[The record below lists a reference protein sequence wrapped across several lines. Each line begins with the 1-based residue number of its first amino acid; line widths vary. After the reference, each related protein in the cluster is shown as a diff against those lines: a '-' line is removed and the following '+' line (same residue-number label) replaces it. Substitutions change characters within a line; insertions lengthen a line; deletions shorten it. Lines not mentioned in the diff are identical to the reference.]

1 MSATP
6 IRDETLARLRANT
19 ARAGVPLPDDDI
31 ARITAGPFLGNVDN
45 FVRIVGRYAADTLP
59 DYLRD
64 TAVGGGPWT
73 GDGGQAAVDSATAT
87 AAQSSVHGQQATAHA
102 PLHAVAAAIAARQ
115 VSPVELTEAILAR
128 IAEHD
133 PHLSAYQMVLAEQA
147 RAAAAEAEREIM
159 AGNYLGPFHGVPVAV
174 KDLLATAGLP
184 TTAGSKILADWV
196 PDRDATAVRR
206 LKEAGAVIVG
216 KTRMS
221 EFAYSPASNNA
232 HYGPTRNPWHAERDT
247 GGSSSG
253 SGAAVAAGLAY
264 MALGSDTGGSIRMP
278 SALCGIVGLKPT
290 HGRISLAGAITL
302 SWALDHLGPM
312 TRTVRDAALTLNLL
326 AGYDPD
332 DIRTRRG
339 PVPDFTAG
347 LDDPANARGLRIGAI
362 RDDGS
367 PFGPPD
373 AEVLGAWE
381 DGLRALRDAGAEI
394 VDLDLP
400 ELEELRVVG
409 SAFLNLEAL
418 TYHEPFL
425 RDRPGDYGPF
435 AFDRLRVAYAY
446 GPTAAIQAQQVRAVL
461 RARLEA
467 LFDRVDLVS
476 TPAMPYGAPPL
487 GEPRTNTRY
496 SIPFNALS
504 WPAIVVPTGLTG
516 DGLPLGIQLAGRL
529 WDEATVLR
537 AARVIERD
545 GPWQGRTPTGF

>member
-1 MSATP
+1 MSASP
-6 IRDETLARLRANT
+6 IREDTLARLRANT
-19 ARAGVPLPDDDI
+19 ERAGIRLSDDDI
-31 ARITAGPFLGNVDN
+31 ARIVAGPFLGNVDN
-45 FVRIVGRYAADTLP
+45 FVRIVARYASDTLP

-64 TAVGGGPWT
+64 TAVGGGHET
-73 GDGGQAAVDSATAT
+73 GDRGQKSADSPRSTVYGPRSTA
-87 AAQSSVHGQQATAHA
+87 QL
-102 PLHAVAAAIAARQ
+102 PLHAVAAAIAAREI
-115 VSPVELTEAILAR
+115 SPVELTEEILGR

-133 PHLSAYQMVLAEQA
+133 AHLNAYQMVLAEQA
-147 RAAAAEAEREIM
+147 RSAAAEAEREIM
-159 AGNYLGPFHGVPVAV
+159 AGNYRGPFHGVPVAV

-196 PDRDATAVRR
+196 PERDATAVRR
-206 LKEAGAVIVG
+206 FKEAGAVIVG

-232 HYGPTRNPWHAERDT
+232 HYGPTHNPWQAGRDT

-264 MALGSDTGGSIRMP
+264 AALGSDTGGSIRIP
-278 SALCGIVGLKPT
+278 AALCGIVGLKPT
-290 HGRISLAGAITL
+290 HGRVSLAGAITL
-302 SWALDHLGPM
+302 SWAYDHLGPM
-312 TRTVRDAALTLNLL
+312 TRSVRDAALVLNLL
-326 AGYDPD
+326 AGHDPA

-347 LDDPANARGLRIGAI
+347 LDDPNGVRGLRIGAV
-362 RDDGS
+362 RDDGW
-367 PFGPPD
+367 PAGPPD

-394 VDLDLP
+394 VDLALP
-400 ELEELRVVG
+400 EMEDLRVTT
-409 SAFLNLEAL
+409 SAFLNMEAL
-418 TYHEPFL
+418 TYHEPTL

-435 AFDRLRVAYAY
+435 PLDRLRVAYAY

-461 RARLEA
+461 RARSDALLE
-467 LFDRVDLVS
+467 RVDLVS

-496 SIPFNALS
+496 SIPFNGLS
-504 WPAIVVPTGLTG
+504 WPAIVVPTGLSS

-529 WDEATVLR
+529 WDESTVLR
-537 AARVIERD
+537 AARVVERD
-545 GPWQGRTPTGF
+545 GPWQGRFPAGF

>member
-1 MSATP
+1 MSTNP
-6 IRDETLARLRANT
+6 ISEVTLARLRANT
-19 ARAGVPLPDDDI
+19 ERAGIHLSDDDI
-31 ARITAGPFLGNVDN
+31 ARISAGPFLANVDN
-45 FVRIVGRYAADTLP
+45 FVRIVGRYPSDTLP

-64 TAVGGGPWT
+64 NTA
-73 GDGGQAAVDSATAT
+73 DGGQETANASPT
-87 AAQSSVHGQQATAHA
+87 DTQPTDAQTHSPQPLAHA
-102 PLHAVAAAIAARQ
+102 PLHAVSAAIAAREL
-115 VSPVELTEAILAR
+115 SPVELAEEILGR
-128 IAEHD
+128 IAQHD
-133 PHLSAYQMVLAEQA
+133 PHLNAYQLVLADQA

-159 AGNYLGPFHGVPVAV
+159 AGNYRGPFHGVPVAV
-174 KDLLATAGLP
+174 KDLLATARLP

-196 PDRDATAVRR
+196 PDQDATAVRR

-221 EFAYSPASNNA
+221 EFAYSPGSNNA
-232 HYGPTRNPWHAERDT
+232 HYGPTHNPWHADRDT

-264 MALGSDTGGSIRMP
+264 LALGSDTGGSIRMP

-302 SWALDHLGPM
+302 SWAYDHLGPM
-312 TRTVRDAALTLNLL
+312 TRSVRDAALTLNLL
-326 AGYDPD
+326 AGHDPA

-339 PVPDFTAG
+339 AVPDYTLG
-347 LDDPANARGLRIGAI
+347 LDDPANARGLRIGAV
-362 RDDGS
+362 RNDGWAT
-367 PFGPPD
+367 GMPD

-400 ELEELRVVG
+400 ELEDLRVTG
-409 SAFLNLEAL
+409 SAFLNMEAL
-418 TYHEPFL
+418 AYHEPNL
-425 RDRPGDYGPF
+425 RDCPGDYGPF
-435 AFDRLRVAYAY
+435 ALDRLRVAYAY
-446 GPTAAIQAQQVRAVL
+446 GPMAAIQAQQVRTVL

-487 GEPRTNTRY
+487 GEPRTNTRF
-496 SIPFNALS
+496 SIPFNVLS

-516 DGLPLGIQLAGRL
+516 DGLPLSIQLAGRS
-529 WDEATVLR
+529 WDESTVLR
-537 AARVIERD
+537 AARIVERD
-545 GPWQGRTPTGF
+545 GPWQGRTPAGF